1 MRGGIQV
8 NKLAAFVCSVAVCGF
23 GIGHAQQ
30 SAERTTLGGIFTAE
44 QAKRGEQLFQARCAP
59 CHGADLHALDP
70 DAPDLTDDGF
80 KSGWVGKTVANRFR
94 TIRIAMPADAP
105 GSLDNETYIN
115 IIAYILRFN
124 KMPSGNEILM
134 PDVDALEKI
143 VIKSP

>member
-1 MRGGIQV
+1 MADCPRTKRVCPSSAYSRASLPKRCRGVRPSRTGALDRAVGSCHPAGSEAEMRGGIQV

-80 KSGWVGKTVANRFR
+80 KSGWVGKT
-94 TIRIAMPADAP
+94 
-105 GSLDNETYIN
+105 
-115 IIAYILRFN
+115 
-124 KMPSGNEILM
+124 
-134 PDVDALEKI
+134 
-143 VIKSP
+143 